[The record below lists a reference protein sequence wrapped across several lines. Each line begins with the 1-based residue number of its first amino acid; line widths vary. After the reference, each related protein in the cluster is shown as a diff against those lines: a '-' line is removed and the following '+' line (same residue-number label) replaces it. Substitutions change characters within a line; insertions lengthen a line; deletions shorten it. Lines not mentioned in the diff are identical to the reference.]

1 MKRFRPHIGF
11 GLAGWLACSVPVAAQ
26 GEFYIE
32 LRGPESSSSAP
43 AAAAPAQPAATQPVA
58 SPGRYGPVRS
68 TDTLW
73 AIAARHTRAPV
84 TVQQT
89 MVALYHLNPQAFVRG
104 NINYLQRGARLRLP
118 TESQARQRSP
128 RDAEAEFRRLSRQGN
143 RSVTRAATAPKPA
156 AKPQAVAQVK
166 PKPTP
171 AVPVVTKPAAPATAT
186 APVKEPSPVAARPPV
201 PAPETTP
208 AASAKNMVSDTAAT
222 VSPESAAPGL
232 TEPKAATAT
241 SVAVAPTM
249 ADPAR
254 AEEMALA
261 RLQLQLM
268 DELREQVAMSNEQL
282 ANLADNNQALRQ
294 RLTRLTAEVEELK
307 QDRTV
312 DAEPEPAASRAG
324 MSNELLSN
332 PLNLALILTLPAL
345 LLLALFTLWWRRR
358 VRRDLAEQE
367 QELSENSAA
376 MMDDERNEFDEL
388 FAATPE
394 PEPMAATEPDE
405 VLPAQEI
412 DEDAFARFLEEQ
424 QQMEEQDAELQQP
437 TPDVAS
443 PADEAAKPV
452 EPAPEDLSDAL
463 FDDEIAMAETLN
475 QAASEDTVEDV
486 LFEDEMVED
495 DSESADQV
503 PNDNIDDLLFEDE
516 MAEDDKDPAAQVSND
531 DIDDLLFEDE
541 MAEDDK
547 DPAAQVSN
555 DSIDDL
561 LFNPEPAA
569 STEQQDAFPAPEPAS
584 PRQAADTGF
593 VSVDD
598 LMAEADLSDEPS
610 RDFERKL
617 DLELDDY
624 ADVLGQGQNVDIDL
638 DEGGMGAQ
646 LDLARAYIEIDD
658 IDSARELLN
667 EALERGNE
675 EQQRDAKK
683 LLQRLAKR

>member
-171 AVPVVTKPAAPATAT
+171 AAPVVTKPAAPATVT

-201 PAPETTP
+201 PAPETT
-208 AASAKNMVSDTAAT
+208 AAASASAKNMASDTAAT
-222 VSPESAAPGL
+222 VPPESAAPGL
-232 TEPKAATAT
+232 TEPKAAT

-312 DAEPEPAASRAG
+312 DAESESAPSRAG

-358 VRRDLAEQE
+358 VRRELAEQE

-388 FAATPE
+388 FAASPE
-394 PEPMAATEPDE
+394 PEPMAATAPDE

-437 TPDVAS
+437 TPDEAS
-443 PADEAAKPV
+443 PASEATPPV

-463 FDDEIAMAETLN
+463 FDDEIALADTLN

-495 DSESADQV
+495 DQETGDR
-503 PNDNIDDLLFEDE
+503 
-516 MAEDDKDPAAQVSND
+516 VSND
-531 DIDDLLFEDE
+531 NIDDLLFEDE

-569 STEQQDAFPAPEPAS
+569 STEQQDAFLAPEPAS

>member
-32 LRGPESSSSAP
+32 LRGPESSPAAP
-43 AAAAPAQPAATQPVA
+43 AAAPAQPPATQPVA
-58 SPGRYGPVRS
+58 TPGRYGPVRS

-143 RSVTRAATAPKPA
+143 RSVARAATAPKPA

-171 AVPVVTKPAAPATAT
+171 AAPVVTKPAAPATVT
-186 APVKEPSPVAARPPV
+186 TPVKEPSPVAARPPV
-201 PAPETTP
+201 PASEAQPAVPAENRASDTP
-208 AASAKNMVSDTAAT
+208 ATMPT
-222 VSPESAAPGL
+222 ESAAPGL
-232 TEPKAATAT
+232 TAPKAAS

-307 QDRTV
+307 QDRTP
-312 DAEPEPAASRAG
+312 DAAPESAPSRAG
-324 MSNELLSN
+324 MSDELLSN

-358 VRRDLAEQE
+358 VRRELAEQE
-367 QELSENSAA
+367 QELSEHSAA

-388 FAATPE
+388 FAAEPE
-394 PEPMAATEPDE
+394 PEPAAAEPDAA
-405 VLPAQEI
+405 VPAQEI

-424 QQMEEQDAELQQP
+424 QLMEEQDAELQQP
-437 TPDVAS
+437 TPD
-443 PADEAAKPV
+443 EATTAV

-463 FDDEIAMAETLN
+463 FDDEIAMADTLN
-475 QAASEDTVEDV
+475 QAASEDADEDV

-495 DSESADQV
+495 DNASA
-503 PNDNIDDLLFEDE
+503 E
-516 MAEDDKDPAAQVSND
+516 QVSND

-547 DPAAQVSN
+547 ETAAQVSN
-555 DSIDDL
+555 DDIDDLLFEDEMAADDKESATQVSNDNIDDL
-561 LFNPEPAA
+561 LFNPEPAV
-569 STEQQDAFPAPEPAS
+569 STEQQQDAFPAPEPAS
-584 PRQAADTGF
+584 SRQAADTGF

-610 RDFERKL
+610 REFERKL